1 MKYFLAFLLLC
12 SHWLQ
17 AQNDTILSFEEY
29 INYVKQFHPLAKQAQ
44 LKIEQGKA
52 EVRKAKGAFDPKLE
66 SSYQEKDFKKIDY
79 YDILDVKLKIPTWF
93 GIDLT
98 AGFEKNSGTFLNQE
112 RNVPKEG
119 LFNAG
124 ATVDVFGLWI
134 NKRITTLKKAK
145 IVAEQRGIEYQLLLN
160 EVVFNAA
167 NAYFTWKNAYENR
180 LLYQRFSNTA
190 ATRFKGIKASVAIG
204 DKAAID
210 SVEAKIAVQN
220 RQIAL
225 KQAEIDY
232 QKARLDMETYLWTED
247 EIPLQTQD
255 QIAPE
260 TILNTNT
267 DAIFRLPN
275 SSLELQQFISTHPKL
290 ALLDTKAKS
299 LHIEKQLKVRELL
312 PKLKVKYNF
321 INPDVDDF
329 DRYNTKEF
337 KTGFTFAYPL
347 FLRKERAAL
356 KLNSIKRESLDFET
370 KSTSLQLTNK
380 LNALAGNV
388 GIYKE
393 QLGLIEDAVINYQTL
408 LKAEERKFEIGES
421 SLFLINSRE
430 QKLINAQ
437 LKKNSVDFKLNA
449 TKALLYNGLGL

>member
-290 ALLDTKAKS
+290 ALLNTKAKS
-299 LHIEKQLKVRELL
+299 LRIEKQLKVRELL